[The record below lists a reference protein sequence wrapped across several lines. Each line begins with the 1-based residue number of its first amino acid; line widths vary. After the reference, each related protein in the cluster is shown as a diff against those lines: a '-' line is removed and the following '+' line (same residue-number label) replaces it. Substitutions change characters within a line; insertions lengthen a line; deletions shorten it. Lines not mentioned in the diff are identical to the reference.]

1 MEGAHPNLNE
11 FADSVFQLT
20 AFKRTLFWLLLCSL
34 VGFSDAEDDLSLRE
48 QDLETLQSQIG
59 DLQQQLSRNREAV
72 SEQRQA
78 LEQTERRLGEL
89 NRQLNDLAG
98 RLSQAVSRRT
108 ELEAEQNQLERQLDN
123 QQDAMAEILRLAYKQ
138 NNQPLIKLLLSGE
151 RPEDL
156 ARQMQYFAIL
166 NRQQNAQ
173 LQQWIEQSNRLAVVI
188 REQTR
193 LAEQLRHDRDELAKA
208 QAEAATQKNRRAQIL
223 VNLQAEAEQ
232 TEQSLERKQ
241 EEQAQLTQLIERMQ
255 AELTDMN
262 LEFPADIDMGDVRG
276 NLPWPLEGALRA
288 RYDTAQDSSGLKWQG
303 WWLAA
308 DTGTDVKAVHHGCV
322 VFSDWLNGFGLLVIL
337 DHGDGLM
344 TLYGRNQTLLRTV
357 GEWVETGD
365 TLAEAG
371 ASGGFDESGLYFE
384 VRRNGRPENPANW
397 LEKR

>member
-1 MEGAHPNLNE
+1 MNGALPNLNE
-11 FADSVFQLT
+11 FAVSVFQLI
-20 AFKRTLFWLLLCSL
+20 AFKRTLFWLVLFSMVGGL
-34 VGFSDAEDDLSLRE
+34 VAEDDLTLRE
-48 QDLETLQSQIG
+48 QDLEQLQSQIG
-59 DLQQQLSRNREAV
+59 DLQQQLSRNRAEV

-78 LEQTERRLGEL
+78 LEDTERRLGEL
-89 NRQLNDLAG
+89 NRQLNELAG
-98 RLSQAVSRRT
+98 RLSQATSRRS
-108 ELEAEQNQLERQLDN
+108 ELEAEQSRLEQQLEGQRDS
-123 QQDAMAEILRLAYKQ
+123 MAEILRLAYKQ

-166 NRQQNAQ
+166 NRQQNEQ
-173 LQQWIEQSNRLAVVI
+173 LQQWIEQSNRLSEVI
-188 REQTR
+188 REQDR
-193 LAEQLRHDRDELAKA
+193 LTEQLRRDRDELAEA
-208 QAEAATQKNRRAQIL
+208 QAEAASQKNRRAQIL

-262 LEFPADIDMGDVRG
+262 LDFPADIDMADVRG
-276 NLPWPLEGALRA
+276 RLPWPLEGTLRA

-308 DTGTDVKAVHHGCV
+308 ETGTDVRAVHHGRV

-357 GEWVETGD
+357 GEWVEAGAV
-365 TLAEAG
+365 LAEVG

-384 VRRNGRPENPANW
+384 VRRNGQPENPANW

>member
-1 MEGAHPNLNE
+1 MDGAHPNLNE
-11 FADSVFQLT
+11 FAESVFQLT
-20 AFKRTLFWLLLCSL
+20 AFQRTLLWLLLCSL
-34 VGFSDAEDDLSLRE
+34 VGFSVAEDDLSLRE
-48 QDLETLQSQIG
+48 QDLEQLQSQIG
-59 DLQQQLSRNREAV
+59 DLQQQLSRNREEV

-108 ELEAEQNQLERQLDN
+108 ELEAEQSQLEQQLDN
-123 QQDAMAEILRLAYKQ
+123 QRDAMAEILRLAYKQ

-173 LQQWIEQSNRLAVVI
+173 LQQWIEQSNRLNVVI
-188 REQTR
+188 QEQTR
-193 LAEQLRHDRDELAKA
+193 LAEQLRRDRDELAQA

-241 EEQAQLTQLIERMQ
+241 EEQTQLTQLIERMQ

-276 NLPWPLEGALRA
+276 SLPWPLEGTLRA
-288 RYDTAQDSSGLKWQG
+288 RYDTAQDNSGLKWQG

-308 DTGTDVKAVHHGCV
+308 DTGTDVNAVHHGRV

-357 GEWVETGD
+357 GEWVEAGD

>member
-1 MEGAHPNLNE
+1 M
-11 FADSVFQLT
+11 FQKT
-20 AFKRTLFWLLLCSL
+20 ASQRTLIWLLFCSL
-34 VGFSDAEDDLSLRE
+34 VSVSVAEDDVTLRQ
-48 QDLETLQSQIG
+48 QDLEQLQSQIG
-59 DLQQQLSRNREAV
+59 GLQQQLKQNRAEV
-72 SEQRQA
+72 SQQRTA
-78 LEQTERRLGEL
+78 LEETERRLGQL
-89 NRQLNDLAG
+89 NRQLNELAD
-98 RLSQAVSRRT
+98 RLSQAVSRRA
-108 ELEAEQNQLERQLDN
+108 ELEQERLRLEQQLEDQRE
-123 QQDAMAEILRLAYKQ
+123 AMAEILRLAYKQ

-156 ARQMQYFAIL
+156 ARQMHYFSIL

-173 LQQWIEQSNRLAVVI
+173 LQQWIERSNRLSAVI

-193 LAEQLRHDRDELAKA
+193 LAEQLRRDRDELADA

-223 VNLQAEAEQ
+223 VNLQAEAAQ

-255 AELTDMN
+255 TELTDMN
-262 LEFPADIDMGDVRG
+262 LEFPADIDMAEVRG
-276 NLPWPLEGALRA
+276 GLPWPLDGTVRA
-288 RYDTAQDSSGLKWQG
+288 RFDTAQDSSGMKWQG

-308 DTGTDVKAVHHGCV
+308 ETGTDVTAVHHGRV

-357 GEWVETGD
+357 GEWVEAGD